1 MKKQLSFLLLLV
13 LSFTFSYAQTMK
25 DVKTNF
31 ALQKYKEAQANINA
45 VLADASN
52 ASKPEPW
59 YYKGQIYSILS
70 SDSTLNP
77 AQAYNLKLTALEA
90 YKKLQAL
97 DAKDEYLSDDKY
109 RPYLYL
115 YDGFYNLGV
124 TQFNAKNYK
133 GSYDAFNKA
142 LEVEDYTKNKG
153 YKYTEIT
160 FPAFD
165 TALVMNVAAAAYQ
178 AKDTSNAI
186 AAYNM
191 FATSNIGGKDAQQV
205 YEILIQHYSAI
216 KDREN
221 ATKIIEQARKLYPG
235 EDLWDDFTVRLA
247 GSGSKEELYKKYDEL
262 LAQNPTSFPMAYNY
276 AVELYNSLY
285 AKDEKRPA
293 DIAATK
299 AKLTTVLNQ
308 AIANDKTADALML
321 MTNHLFNIGA
331 DYSTEQTMATDSKK
345 KADLKKKTE
354 ESMTAVIPYAE
365 KVLLYINALPEPT
378 LKDRANKKNVLGY
391 LMDIYDI
398 KGDKVKSDMYK
409 KQRAEVVI

>member
-13 LSFTFSYAQTMK
+13 LTFTFSYAQTMK

-31 ALQKYKEAQANINA
+31 ALQKYKEAQTNINA
-45 VLADASN
+45 VLADAGN
-52 ASKPEPW
+52 ATKPEPW

-77 AQAYNLKLTALEA
+77 AQAYNLKITALDA
-90 YKKLQAL
+90 YKKLQSM
-97 DAKDEYLSDDKY
+97 DSKDEYLSADKY

-124 TQFNAKNYK
+124 KQFNTKNYK
-133 GSYDAFNKA
+133 ASYDAFNKA
-142 LEVEDYTKNKG
+142 LEVEDYTKSKG

-165 TALVMNVAAAAYQ
+165 TALIMNVAVAAAQ

-186 AAYNM
+186 AAYKM

-205 YEILIQHYSAI
+205 YEILIQHYSSI
-216 KDREN
+216 NDKEN
-221 ATKIIEQARKLYPG
+221 AIKIIEQARKLYPG
-235 EDLWDDFTVRLA
+235 EDEWDDFTVRLA
-247 GSGSKEELYKKYDEL
+247 SNGSKEDLYKKYDEL
-262 LAQNPTSFPMAYNY
+262 LAKNPNSFPMAYNY

-285 AKDEKRPA
+285 AKDEKRPN
-293 DIAATK
+293 DIAAKK
-299 AKLTTVLNQ
+299 ARLTTVLNQ

-321 MTNHLFNIGA
+321 MTNHLFNVGA
-331 DYSTEQTMATDSKK
+331 DYSTEQTMATDAKK
-345 KADLKKKTE
+345 KAELKKKTD

-365 KVLLYINALPEPT
+365 KVLQYINTLPAAT
-378 LKDRANKKNVLGY
+378 SKDRANKKNVLGY

-398 KGDKVKSDMYK
+398 KGDKVKSEMYK
-409 KQRAEVVI
+409 KQRAEVII